1 MAITAIFLAVVA
13 TIVVWWL
20 SHQRLAAKPWLE
32 QGVIGAEAPDAGVT
46 RTRTAMIGLGVFL
59 TVASSLF
66 ALFASAYT
74 MRMHMGADW
83 RALPVPFL
91 LWPNTAVLVASSVAL
106 HRAQLAARG
115 GSMDRT
121 RDALLLGGGLAL
133 LFLAGQLLAWRQLD
147 AAGYFVAANPANAF
161 FYLLTAVHGL
171 HVLGGLVALA
181 RATAKV
187 WDGGDPD
194 RVRLSVELCAV
205 YWHFLLLVWL
215 VLFALLLHH

>member
-1 MAITAIFLAVVA
+1 MAITAALLAVIA

-32 QGVIGAEAPDAGVT
+32 QGVIGADAPDAGAA

-59 TVASSLF
+59 AVAASLF

-83 RALPVPFL
+83 RPLPVPFV
-91 LWPNTAVLVASSVAL
+91 LWPNTAVLIASSLAL
-106 HRAQLAARG
+106 HRAQIAARG
-115 GSMDRT
+115 GSMDRA
-121 RDALLLGGGLAL
+121 RDALLVGGGLAL

-147 AAGYFVAANPANAF
+147 AAGYFVTTNPANSF

-181 RATAKV
+181 RATAKA
-187 WDGGDPD
+187 WSRDDPD
-194 RVRLSVELCAV
+194 RVRLSVELCAI
-205 YWHFLLLVWL
+205 YWHFLLFVWL

>member
-13 TIVVWWL
+13 AIVIWWL

-32 QGVIGAEAPDAGVT
+32 QGVIGADAPDAGVT

-59 TVASSLF
+59 TVAGSLF

-133 LFLAGQLLAWRQLD
+133 LFLVGQLLAWRQLD